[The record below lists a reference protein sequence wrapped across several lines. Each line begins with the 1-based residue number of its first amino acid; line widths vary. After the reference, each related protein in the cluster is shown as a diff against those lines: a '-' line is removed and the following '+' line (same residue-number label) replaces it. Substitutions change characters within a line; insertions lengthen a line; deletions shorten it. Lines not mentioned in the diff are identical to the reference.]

1 MRLDEQVL
9 LNDERRERNELSAL
23 LHLLLRL
30 VEREQEHVFEH
41 LRNLGDFLRRVF
53 NSAIGHKVAPLLSI
67 IDCHSVVHRIRF
79 GEGSTEKAPAI
90 ARACQFVAE
99 EEGFARPLR
108 EPAPLPRKL
117 GRANS

>member
-41 LRNLGDFLRRVF
+41 LRNLGDFLR
-53 NSAIGHKVAPLLSI
+53 
-67 IDCHSVVHRIRF
+67 
-79 GEGSTEKAPAI
+79 
-90 ARACQFVAE
+90 
-99 EEGFARPLR
+99 
-108 EPAPLPRKL
+108 
-117 GRANS
+117 